1 MVNKFTCKNSQGGGK
16 EKEPIIVLLNFRT
29 RKELDEVKKKSESYP
44 EGGGDSS
51 SMSAMEQYMRRNQ
64 FHSPVPGTI
73 DYVSAKQALHNG
85 R

>member
-1 MVNKFTCKNSQGGGK
+1 M
-16 EKEPIIVLLNFRT
+16 
-29 RKELDEVKKKSESYP
+29 KKKSESYP